1 EDYFQSGFRKGPIL
15 LIFYMKCLVVVHK
28 EKMIVG
34 SDVHITSLIN
44 PINPLLLKLL
54 LYIWENLSVNQQ
66 KWVIGL
72 GQLIDP
78 GKLMGPNLLLMSA
91 KPANVSSGRWSFT
104 FASTCCPSWIYISHS
119 PISNLNG
126 VRFSRCS
133 CVMGSI
139 LVFIRSLFS

>member
-1 EDYFQSGFRKGPIL
+1 
-15 LIFYMKCLVVVHK
+15 MKCLVVVHK

-78 GKLMGPNLLLMSA
+78 WKLMGPNLLLISA
-91 KPANVSSGRWSFT
+91 KNANVSSGRWALPLHQIDVHLWFSF
-104 FASTCCPSWIYISHS
+104 
-119 PISNLNG
+119 
-126 VRFSRCS
+126 
-133 CVMGSI
+133 
-139 LVFIRSLFS
+139 SLPLFLTWMELAFQDVPVLL